1 MRRILLGSLAL
12 VLLSAPMARGQ
23 TCQGLPSFS
32 TSPFQVT
39 GDASLTSGSSAFGGG
54 LSGGL
59 PRGPFGQLAVASRA
73 HENFGGS
80 SIDLAGSTGYEIP
93 LGHTAQVHLCPVIGG
108 ALQLGP
114 DNAFNSDVE
123 RRRQSARVGLSLG
136 TELTPFR
143 RWNVVPAFALSYA
156 YLRDEAKDQ
165 AGTVLFQISDYYTLA
180 QLGVGLVYRSTLS
193 LRPYLELPLWL
204 EGGTPSVGVS
214 IGYGF
219 GRVKR

>member
-12 VLLSAPMARGQ
+12 VLLSAPAARGQ

-32 TSPFQVT
+32 TSPFQLT
-39 GDASLTSGSSAFGGG
+39 GDASLTSGSSAWGGG
-54 LSGGL
+54 LSAGF

-80 SIDLAGSTGYEIP
+80 SIDLAASTGYQLH
-93 LGHTAQVHLCPVIGG
+93 LGQESRANLCPVIAG

-123 RRRQSARVGLSLG
+123 RRRQSARIGLSVG
-136 TELTPFR
+136 AELSPLR
-143 RWNVVPAFALSYA
+143 RWNVIPTFALSYG

-165 AGTVLFQISDYYTLA
+165 AGAVLFQVSDYYTLA
-180 QLGVGLVYRSTLS
+180 QLGVGLIYKSSLS

-204 EGGTPSVGVS
+204 EGGMPAVGVTV
-214 IGYGF
+214 GYGF
-219 GRVKR
+219 GRARR